1 MAKTGKEQSFLTK
14 KRVGVV
20 LFAGSCGRRRF
31 PNGNLCR
38 VREGSAEQ
46 IVVPYNGEA
55 DTECPAGQQMRQST
69 QAAHTGV
76 GR

>member
-1 MAKTGKEQSFLTK
+1 M
-14 KRVGVV
+14 GVV
-20 LFAGSCGRRRF
+20 LFAGSGDQRRF

-38 VREGSAEQ
+38 VRDGSAEQ
-46 IVVPYNGEA
+46 IVVPYNGGT
-55 DTECPAGQQMRQST
+55 DTACPAGQQMRQAT

>member
-1 MAKTGKEQSFLTK
+1 M
-14 KRVGVV
+14 
-20 LFAGSCGRRRF
+20 FAGSCGRRRF

-46 IVVPYNGEA
+46 IVIPYNGGA
-55 DTECPAGQQMRQST
+55 DMACPAGQQMRQAT
-69 QAAHTGV
+69 QATRTSV